1 MSVENGQESPFI
13 LLMKQYQNYVLIGLG
28 VVALVVVYFTF
39 IKEDK
44 RYGTWRYG
52 LCRVFLEQYAQYP
65 TNLVILTVGEKQN
78 SAQIGYLIT
87 NSYGSQYSQLMECFY
102 NINQNNVT
110 LNKVTID
117 RKLYKG
123 DLLEGFNKTIPILL
137 NGGDLDLVIPD
148 RLSQSITGLKF

>member
-1 MSVENGQESPFI
+1 MSGPYPTPFI
-13 LLMKQYQNYVLIGLG
+13 HFMKQYQKYVF
-28 VVALVVVYFTF
+28 VAVALVLLTIIYFAF

-78 SAQIGYLIT
+78 SSQIGYLIT

-123 DLLEGFNKTIPILL
+123 DLLKKFNETVPMIL
-137 NGGDLDLVIPD
+137 NGGDMDLVIPD